1 MLIDIGGGSTEILIG
16 QRGNIEF
23 AQSLKIG
30 AIRLTDK
37 FFAGDPDDESDIN
50 QCKLYVEGM
59 IAPYKREIEKLAPE
73 IIIGSSG
80 TIQAIAQMV
89 LAENNEEMPRSLNNF
104 IFTSEN
110 LAKVRSIL
118 NSANTLK
125 KRTKVPGMDV
135 KRADIIVA
143 GSIILE
149 QIFKSFS
156 IKSMT
161 VSDYAL
167 REGIIYDTIKKWEGR
182 DSKNDTSS
190 SLDNIRLKAIN
201 TLFNSFPYEAEH
213 VKKVSSLSLKIFD
226 DLKSLHK
233 CSDEEREYLEAASLL
248 HEIGFGISH
257 SSHHKHSY
265 YIIRNS
271 ELMVGFNFD
280 EIEIIALIARYHR
293 KSPPKPKHVEFNK
306 ISPANQ
312 LIVKKLS
319 SIIRIADGLDRS
331 HQGIAEEI
339 SCELQNEVVV
349 FRFLSLPEKKSFI
362 IEDCSA
368 KKILLSD
375 SEVLAFPD
383 SSFYASLTD
392 ARWNKGIGR
401 EHAGFLL
408 PNRPE
413 FREKFSPGKI
423 VILPNGDQRT
433 ILWTHTDKQ
442 LYSIV
447 VSGNTLQSNE
457 IGYPTELTVI
467 SPPANEQ

>member
-1 MLIDIGGGSTEILIG
+1 
-16 QRGNIEF
+16 
-23 AQSLKIG
+23 
-30 AIRLTDK
+30 
-37 FFAGDPDDESDIN
+37 
-50 QCKLYVEGM
+50 M

-349 FRFLSLPEKKSFI
+349 FKVK
-362 IEDCSA
+362 A
-368 KKILLSD
+368 KKNVDPHIDIWSAHQKKDLF
-375 SEVLAFPD
+375 EEIYAKKCAFV
-383 SSFYASLTD
+383 
-392 ARWNKGIGR
+392 
-401 EHAGFLL
+401 
-408 PNRPE
+408 
-413 FREKFSPGKI
+413 
-423 VILPNGDQRT
+423 VI
-433 ILWTHTDKQ
+433 
-442 LYSIV
+442 
-447 VSGNTLQSNE
+447 
-457 IGYPTELTVI
+457 
-467 SPPANEQ
+467 